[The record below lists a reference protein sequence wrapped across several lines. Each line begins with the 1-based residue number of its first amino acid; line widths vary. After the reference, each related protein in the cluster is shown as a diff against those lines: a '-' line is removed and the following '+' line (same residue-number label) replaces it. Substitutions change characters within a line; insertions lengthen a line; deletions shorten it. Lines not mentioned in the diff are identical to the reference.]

1 MTDELTDAR
10 GRYAHDLKLK
20 AAISSTGIIEAF
32 PAVPRERFLGSG
44 PGV

>member
-10 GRYAHDLKLK
+10 GGYAHDLKLK
-20 AAISSTGIIEAF
+20 AAISNTSIVEAF
-32 PAVPRERFLGSG
+32 PAVPRDRFLGSG